1 MFLVAQHV
9 VTPEGSG
16 INAYY
21 HVHGPR
27 EDWVWEPPKDVPEA
41 DPGELLDSRITVE
54 GQGRIASYLDI
65 AAPDGTPARNL
76 RWAHD
81 AIAALVGA
89 NAIFPIVVVSGPMFV
104 RYELEPTL
112 RANWRAELH
121 ELLDAALALAPD
133 A

>member
-1 MFLVAQHV
+1 MFLIAQHV

-27 EDWVWEPPKDVPEA
+27 EDWVWEPPEDVPDD
-41 DPGELLDSRITVE
+41 DPGQLYRSRIE
-54 GQGRIASYLDI
+54 IRGQGRIASYLDI
-65 AAPDGTPARNL
+65 AAPDGIPVPNL

-81 AIAALVGA
+81 AIAALIGA
-89 NAIFPIVVVSGPMFV
+89 KAVFPIVVISGPIFV
-104 RYELEPTL
+104 RYELELPL
-112 RANWRAELH
+112 RANWHEELH
-121 ELLDAALALAPD
+121 VLLDAALALVPD